1 MTFSG
6 SVNKLAVPALAGF
19 FIVGMLPSAA
29 AIEGETGVG
38 VRLAA
43 VDRDNAAAGAVG
55 PDVPWSAVVR
65 DIQSELRDLGLYNG
79 PLDGLYSVEVKA
91 AIERFEG
98 LHGNIGDGAPLTD
111 ALRSIVSVRDALR
124 LRRTLDEIRERQV
137 DEARAALRASPET
150 RDLLDGADTDDAAL
164 VRRAECSEAA
174 TVDCL
179 LAEARRAAA
188 GVEEK
193 NFHDWAL
200 REIILTEVRIGREV
214 RTVRDRL
221 RQLSDPRLVMVAM
234 REVSEALARDGRLD
248 DALDLAET
256 IPDRDG
262 RVRALSAIAVSAEAA
277 GDRERA
283 RRLARSVYA
292 LLDANEDMSGRTA
305 TATEL
310 ASGLARAGDLD
321 GATEALR
328 RARSY
333 ASPEAAGIIRRA
345 EITLLTG
352 KGDTEREYAAAVDV
366 LTAMA
371 NASASASIASSGSAV
386 SRASSAEAV
395 RYRVTTLGHLAVVQA
410 RSGKTQSAID
420 TVRDATAAAAK
431 VRKGYPQT
439 YARFGIA
446 MTWSEIGDF
455 DKAAAVLAGL
465 ENDLLQVEGLRRMSV
480 AAGKSGRDDIARD
493 LEARGVDRARGVENH
508 FDRAMLLS
516 DLAISA
522 AEAGRDA
529 QAQRIFDAGLDA
541 GRALGDGW
549 WRARVFARLAT
560 ALFVV
565 EASRDEPLADQ
576 RPRR

>member
-1 MTFSG
+1 MSK
-6 SVNKLAVPALAGF
+6 SNY
-19 FIVGMLPSAA
+19 FISL
-29 AIEGETGVG
+29 E
-38 VRLAA
+38 
-43 VDRDNAAAGAVG
+43 DNG
-55 PDVPWSAVVR
+55 
-65 DIQSELRDLGLYNG
+65 
-79 PLDGLYSVEVKA
+79 K
-91 AIERFEG
+91 
-98 LHGNIGDGAPLTD
+98 IGDGAPLTD

-124 LRRTLDEIRERQV
+124 LRRTLDEIRDRQV

-150 RDLLDGADTDDAAL
+150 SDLLDGADSDDTAL
-164 VRRAECSEAA
+164 VRRAECSDVA

-200 REIILTEVRIGREV
+200 REIILTEVRIGRDF

-248 DALDLAET
+248 EALDLAET
-256 IPDRDG
+256 IPDWDG
-262 RVRALSAIAVSAEAA
+262 RVRALSAVAVSAEAA
-277 GDRERA
+277 GERERA

-345 EITLLTG
+345 EVTLLTG
-352 KGDTEREYAAAVDV
+352 KGDTEREYGAAVDV

-386 SRASSAEAV
+386 ARASSAETV

-410 RSGKTQSAID
+410 RSGRTQLAID

-446 MTWSEIGDF
+446 MTWSEIGEF
-455 DKAAAVLAGL
+455 DKAAAILAGL
-465 ENDLLQVEGLRRMSV
+465 ENDLLHVEGLRRMSV
-480 AAGKSGRDDIARD
+480 AAAKSGRDSVARD
-493 LEARGVDRARGVENH
+493 LETRGVDRARGVENH

-529 QAQRIFDAGLDA
+529 QAQRIFDAGLEA

-565 EASRDEPLADQ
+565 EKSRDEPLADP
-576 RPRR
+576 RPSR